1 LILSGV
7 HIGDGAIIGAFSVVT
22 KNVEPYTIVAGNPAK
37 VIRKRFDQDTIDE
50 LLRIKWWDWGIQKI
64 KDNMPLL
71 LSNRTKEFIEAN
83 TAQTETVD

>member
-1 LILSGV
+1 V